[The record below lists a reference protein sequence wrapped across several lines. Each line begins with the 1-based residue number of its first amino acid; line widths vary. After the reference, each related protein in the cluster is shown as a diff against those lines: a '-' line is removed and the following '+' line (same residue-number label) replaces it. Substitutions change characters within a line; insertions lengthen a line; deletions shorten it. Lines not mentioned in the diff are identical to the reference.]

1 METLNIKLIQE
12 YREYQCTVSKVW
24 IYIEHQRTSWTSS
37 SSKQMVHQTAE
48 DRRDI
53 KKLRIGRKAR
63 SWGQAGHQ
71 EDEDKRDIKKLRTGG
86 TSKSWGQ
93 AGHQEA
99 EDRRDIK
106 KLRTGGKR
114 IKLHRSVGK
123 YYSGAAWALED
134 TRHAAEIQTQ
144 LHRLQTE
151 CGPEDSILKKL

>member
-1 METLNIKLIQE
+1 MYSKQGLNIHWAPEDKLDIKQ
-12 YREYQCTVSKVW
+12 QQTDG
-24 IYIEHQRTSWTSS
+24 TSA
-37 SSKQMVHQTAE
+37 AE

-53 KKLRIGRKAR
+53 KKLRIGGKAR

-71 EDEDKRDIKKLRTGG
+71 EDEDKRDIKKLRTGR

-151 CGPEDSILKKL
+151 RGPEDSILKKL